1 MMSQTECYVCHKP
14 GEETFQ
20 KEIDGRIH
28 VFYLHKRIG
37 RGGRPKK
44 CDAGYKETEIEFM
57 DGLENPQLIKSKKML
72 IRPAKYRVVAP
83 DCTTEVFVK
92 MYMHTCQRCGHSWTT
107 KIKIPARCAKKSC
120 VSKNWNMLK

>member
-28 VFYLHKRIG
+28 VFYVHKRIG
-37 RGGRPKK
+37 KGRRPKK

-57 DGLENPQLIKSKKML
+57 DGLEESKLINTTKNATKIEKKRSE
-72 IRPAKYRVVAP
+72 IVPES
-83 DCTTEVFVK
+83 TTEVFVK
-92 MYMHTCQRCGHSWTT
+92 MFMHTCQKCSHTWVT
-107 KIKIPARCAKKSC
+107 KKQFPLVC
-120 VSKNWNMLK
+120 SKCTSRTWNMTK